1 MYCLCG
7 TALFAT
13 VLLVRGDYRL
23 SGFVSILVY
32 DFMYTSMFAVNTFA
46 FCFHVK
52 DLQDP
57 SPQRVHLTPTALKEG
72 QSPDLIPPA
81 NRDRNQVHLGKDH
94 SLNPLLPGKG

>member
-46 FCFHVK
+46 FSYNVFMQK
-52 DLQDP
+52 ATSLPEPPPAISFQIL
-57 SPQRVHLTPTALKEG
+57 HLTKY
-72 QSPDLIPPA
+72 I
-81 NRDRNQVHLGKDH
+81 
-94 SLNPLLPGKG
+94 SLP